1 VTTSFKVTL
10 GCLGLALATS
20 TALAQEDGPPPVWQG
35 VWEGAVGDAP
45 VHVCLEGTPVGQG
58 AYYYDRVKRLLRL
71 DPGKAGGEWFEQET
85 FHEDGARWRIVP
97 HEGTLTGTWSDGKK
111 ELPVRLTRIA
121 ASSKDENGPCGS
133 TAFNRPRVGPVRL
146 MSGHAIKDGERYTTW
161 SFKPGPWFGDSIEI
175 TTFTLDRPGP
185 QVAKVNGLLRSALPK
200 PDGTGDWFDCVAGTL
215 DGDFAKAVEPT
226 LITARWLGVR
236 DTSDYFCGGPHPE
249 SFSTARTFDLSRGI
263 EVDPLDWF
271 GLKAVHREDQGGQYG
286 VYKTLTPAFRAAILK
301 GWKGESDAD
310 CDDAMRSQEDWN
322 VGIARGALVF
332 SPQFPH
338 VIAACTVDF
347 KVPFARLQ
355 SWMNEQGKA
364 AVATL
369 PN

>member
-1 VTTSFKVTL
+1 
-10 GCLGLALATS
+10 
-20 TALAQEDGPPPVWQG
+20 
-35 VWEGAVGDAP
+35 
-45 VHVCLEGTPVGQG
+45 
-58 AYYYDRVKRLLRL
+58 
-71 DPGKAGGEWFEQET
+71 
-85 FHEDGARWRIVP
+85 
-97 HEGTLTGTWSDGKK
+97 
-111 ELPVRLTRIA
+111 
-121 ASSKDENGPCGS
+121 
-133 TAFNRPRVGPVRL
+133 
-146 MSGHAIKDGERYTTW
+146 
-161 SFKPGPWFGDSIEI
+161 
-175 TTFTLDRPGP
+175 
-185 QVAKVNGLLRSALPK
+185 
-200 PDGTGDWFDCVAGTL
+200 
-215 DGDFAKAVEPT
+215 
-226 LITARWLGVR
+226 LGVR